1 MLQEMKFTMLSYT
14 WPSCVYGILGIIRTS
29 SVFGNLQH
37 FSITKQR
44 ISNNDE
50 SLRQTKYS

>member
-1 MLQEMKFTMLSYT
+1 MKFTMLSYT